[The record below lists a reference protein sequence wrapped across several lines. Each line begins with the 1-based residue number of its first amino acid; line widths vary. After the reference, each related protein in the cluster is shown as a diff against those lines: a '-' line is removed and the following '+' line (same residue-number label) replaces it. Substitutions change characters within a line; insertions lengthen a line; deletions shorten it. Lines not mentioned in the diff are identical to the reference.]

1 MNSTGCAETAMQ
13 KQNPYTAARWI
24 CRKNDLKPRSGIVQN
39 LVFCALVTGFGTIV
53 YFTINSFL

>member
-1 MNSTGCAETAMQ
+1 MEKLYGYPMDL
-13 KQNPYTAARWI
+13 P
-24 CRKNDLKPRSGIVQN
+24 KNDLKPRTGIVQN